1 MSFELPTLL
10 RALAIL
16 LGLGLAAALP
26 ALAQSAQSAQSTRPA
41 TPPTPTARD
50 QGEQKPVP
58 EPPSADLPAPYLDEV
73 YRNFARAYRDLD
85 ADAVARLYSEDALY
99 LPAGSERPIVRGRAG
114 IRQLFGELFDANR
127 ETGAT
132 LAIEF
137 RIVERRVEGPMAAD
151 VGYYRL
157 TRTPSA
163 ELMEAG
169 EDGVRVS
176 VGKFVVVAE
185 RLPPRTAGGTPTW
198 RFRTDAFTGAPEE
211 AFDGATG
218 RVIGITAR
226 KAQPAPTQTPEGRPN
241 SR

>member
-1 MSFELPTLL
+1 MSLELPTVL
-10 RALAIL
+10 RALAL
-16 LGLGLAAALP
+16 LAGVGLAAALP
-26 ALAQSAQSAQSTRPA
+26 ALSQSAQNPRP
-41 TPPTPTARD
+41 TPPPARE
-50 QGEQKPVP
+50 QAEQKTPP
-58 EPPSADLPAPYLDEV
+58 EPAPPESPAPYLDEV

-114 IRQLFGELFDANR
+114 IRELFEQLFAVNR
-127 ETGAT
+127 DVGAT

-163 ELMEAG
+163 EMMEAE
-169 EDGVRVS
+169 EDGIRVS

-185 RLPPRTAGGTPTW
+185 KTPPQTAGGTPTW
-198 RFRTDAFTGAPEE
+198 RFRTDAFSGAPEE
-211 AFDGATG
+211 AFDEATG
-218 RVIGITAR
+218 RVIGATAR
-226 KAQPAPTQTPEGRPN
+226 KAQPAAPQTPEGRSN
-241 SR
+241 Q